1 MAFFFPK
8 HSTDV
13 DIFFLRWV
21 KTPSIGFH
29 SSFVTSLLSKSGAVV
44 ASLIIISG
52 PFSSPRQAGR
62 GRGAIVAEQQV
73 AVARQGQRRGRR
85 GAFVRPPRAAGPW
98 GPRWERSGARRRA
111 YLGC

>member
-1 MAFFFPK
+1 MAFFSPEQPSK
-8 HSTDV
+8 ETSAVSTDV

-62 GRGAIVAEQQV
+62 GPLQSVAEP
-73 AVARQGQRRGRR
+73 QGR
-85 GAFVRPPRAAGPW
+85 
-98 GPRWERSGARRRA
+98 
-111 YLGC
+111 L